1 MHMHCLKTLIE
12 LITFNDS
19 SAEDDSI
26 THYISENFQTDFS
39 DHCLINFYITH
50 LLT

>member
-19 SAEDDSI
+19 SAEDSSI

-39 DHCLINFYITH
+39 DHCLINFYIIC